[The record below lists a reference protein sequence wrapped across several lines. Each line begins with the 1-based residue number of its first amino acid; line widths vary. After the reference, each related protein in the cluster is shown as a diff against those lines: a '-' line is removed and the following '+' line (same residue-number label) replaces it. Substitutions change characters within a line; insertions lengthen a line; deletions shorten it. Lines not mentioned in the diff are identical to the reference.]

1 MADNDIIEYENDL
14 SKYEEV
20 PEDVRKFLK
29 SEIRGNTP
37 LNTVKVRGYDFNQGI
52 DYHALFKSSLS
63 TGLQATNF
71 GRAVIEVNKMLDL
84 KAKQLPEEL
93 VKEKTESNPCKRPFS
108 NCTIFLSFTSSMIS
122 SGIRE
127 IIRFLVQH
135 NLVDCIVTTCGAIE
149 EDLMKCM
156 ESTYLGEF
164 HLDGKK
170 LKSEGLNRIGNMLIK
185 NSSYMKLEDFLL
197 PLFDTMLDL
206 QKNNGM
212 NWTPSKMIAKFGEKI
227 NHPDSVC
234 YWAYKN
240 NIPIFSPA
248 IIDGGIGDV
257 IYIHSYKNPGLRI
270 DTAEDIRRMYSQ
282 ALTAMNTG
290 LIILGGGLIKH
301 HVCNANIMRNG
312 ADYAVYINTAQEYD
326 GSDSGARPDEAVS
339 WGKISDRSNPVKI
352 FGEASL
358 IFPQLVAETFA
369 RRVTSD
375 I

>member
-71 GRAVIEVNKMLDL
+71 GRAVIEVNKM
-84 KAKQLPEEL
+84 
-93 VKEKTESNPCKRPFS
+93 
-108 NCTIFLSFTSSMIS
+108 
-122 SGIRE
+122 
-127 IIRFLVQH
+127 
-135 NLVDCIVTTCGAIE
+135 VDCIVTTCGAIE